1 MIHIKL
7 RPNRARG
14 WADKVLKNNL
24 WPINLDTWALV
35 KELTWKASENEIFF
49 VDNMLSKDIPTKLEL
64 RHQWFLYTSHTNK
77 LIKWGRLQLVAHPNI
92 KEVWDGPLD
101 VTYNEH
107 SDL

>member
-35 KELTWKASENEIFF
+35 KELTSKASENELFF

-64 RHQWFLYTSHTNK
+64 STNDFCTH
-77 LIKWGRLQLVAHPNI
+77 LIQISL
-92 KEVWDGPLD
+92 
-101 VTYNEH
+101 
-107 SDL
+107 